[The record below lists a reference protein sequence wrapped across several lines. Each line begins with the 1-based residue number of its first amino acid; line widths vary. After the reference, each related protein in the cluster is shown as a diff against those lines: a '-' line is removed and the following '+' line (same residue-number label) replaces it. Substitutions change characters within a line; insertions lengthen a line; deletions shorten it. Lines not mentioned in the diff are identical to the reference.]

1 MENIKIWKNHP
12 YLWFWIVTVL
22 GFASSAGVMVTG
34 DSAYGAEESSAGM
47 KVLFFV
53 LAAVMLGCIWLAISA
68 RGKLEKPFRAKPVI
82 FALLAALQAYALSE
96 MCMNAVIIKLYPLYN
111 LLGYIMYAVPFLL
124 GAVIFRRPKIWFIV
138 FEVVFA
144 FYSVMQYYITMFRGS
159 PIKFTDL
166 ANLQSALEIKSEY
179 SFSIT
184 FTAVV
189 AVLQTIAV
197 IGITVTTKLE
207 TENVKPRLITLG
219 SCGAAMAVFFLLT
232 GYTYDY
238 GIRNRVICLNFS
250 GPEDTKTS
258 RSVGSLLMF
267 YYDGVYNRVQVPEGY
282 STEKAEALI
291 DQYKQEEAPK
301 KTPVL
306 IGILNESFADFSHI
320 APVET
325 TQDYLA
331 NYHRLQSE
339 AVTGYV
345 TVSPYGGYSC
355 NSEFE
360 FLSGNTM
367 HFLPL
372 GSAIYTNY
380 LDSKQDS
387 MVSVLNGMG
396 YETVSFTPCSRGLW
410 NIGNAYKYLGFKKQY
425 FKNNINLKNKTL
437 INGEPADQAIYDRL
451 YEVVDQR
458 DKDKGMFVWVTT
470 MQNHAPYNYPVPD
483 NLDLKSPYNASA
495 EKFMRSIKASDDALG
510 DLIEHFRNYDEEVVI
525 VMFGDH
531 YPHIEGYAD
540 ELYHSSL
547 AGLSAEQYSL
557 VHQTP
562 FIVWSNKGIEA
573 RKIEDISLNYLGDEM
588 FKAAGLPLTPVQQE
602 LEHIRE
608 KLPIISSFGCKTS
621 NGEWHRTGD
630 TLGTFMNYDEI
641 RAEYETLQYYRM
653 FDDKRRILKQQS
665 S

>member
-1 MENIKIWKNHP
+1 MENIKLWKSHP
-12 YLWFWIVTVL
+12 YLWFWGVCVL
-22 GFASSAGVMVTG
+22 GFGLSVGVMLTG
-34 DSAYGAEESSAGM
+34 ESAFGAEPASVGMKILFFIFAALMMCCIWLTISAYGS
-47 KVLFFV
+47 
-53 LAAVMLGCIWLAISA
+53 
-68 RGKLEKPFRAKPVI
+68 LEKPVRVKPVF
-82 FALLAALQAYALSE
+82 FALVLALQAYALSE
-96 MCMNAVIIKLYPLYN
+96 MCMNAVFIKLYPLYN
-111 LLGYIMYAVPFLL
+111 LLGYTMYAVPFLL
-124 GAVIFRRPKIWFIV
+124 GAVILKKPKIWFIV
-138 FEVVFA
+138 LEVVFA
-144 FYSVMQYYITMFRGS
+144 FYSVMQYYITMFRGA

-166 ANLQSALEIKSEY
+166 ANLQSALEIKGEY

-189 AVLQTIAV
+189 AVLQTAAV
-197 IGITVTTKLE
+197 IAITVVLKLE
-207 TENVKPRLITLG
+207 SESKRPRLIALG
-219 SCGAAMAVFFLLT
+219 GCGAAVAVFLLLT

-238 GIRNRVICLNFS
+238 GIRNRVILLNFS
-250 GPEDTKTS
+250 GSEDTRTS

-267 YYDGVYNRVQVPEGY
+267 YYDGVYNRVHTPDGY
-282 STEKAEALI
+282 STEKGEALI
-291 DQYKQEEAPK
+291 EQYTQAEAPK
-301 KTPVL
+301 KTPIL

-320 APVET
+320 GPVET

-331 NYHRLQSE
+331 NYHKLQNE

-360 FLSGNTM
+360 FLSGNSM

-372 GSAIYTNY
+372 GSAVYTNY

-387 MVSVLNGMG
+387 MVSALNDMG
-396 YETVSFTPCSRGLW
+396 YETVSFTPCSKALW
-410 NIGNAYKYLGFKKQY
+410 NIGNAYNYLGFKKQY

-458 DKDKGMFVWVTT
+458 DKNKGMFVWVTT
-470 MQNHAPYNYPVPD
+470 MQNHAPYNYPVPH
-483 NLDLKSPYNASA
+483 NLDLKSPYNESA

-510 DLIEHFRNYDEEVVI
+510 DLIEHYRNYDEEVII

-540 ELYHSSL
+540 ELYGSSL
-547 AGLSAEQYSL
+547 AGLSAERYSL

-562 FIVWSNKGIEA
+562 FIIWSNKGVEA

-608 KLPIISSFGCKTS
+608 TLPVISSFGCKTAD
-621 NGEWHRTGD
+621 GEWHRTGD
-630 TLGTFMNYDEI
+630 ALGSFMNFDEVHT
-641 RAEYETLQYYRM
+641 EYETLQYYRM
-653 FDDKRRILKQQS
+653 FDEDRKILKQ
-665 S
+665 

>member
-1 MENIKIWKNHP
+1 MEKIKLWKTHPKIW
-12 YLWFWIVTVL
+12 FWLLCAL
-22 GFASSAGVMVTG
+22 GFLASVGVAQTGEYAFGSAKTSYPVL
-34 DSAYGAEESSAGM
+34 M
-47 KVLFFV
+47 KILFFV
-53 LAAVMLGCIWLAISA
+53 FAALMLAGIWLAISA
-68 RGKLEKPFRAKPVI
+68 WSKLEKPFAVKPIV
-82 FALLAALQAYALSE
+82 FALLAALEAYALSE
-96 MCMNAVIIKLYPLYN
+96 LCMNALFFKRYPLYN

-124 GAVIFRRPKIWFIV
+124 GAVILKKPKIWFIV
-138 FEVVFA
+138 LEVVFA
-144 FYSVMQYYITMFRGS
+144 FYSVMQYYITMFRGA

-166 ANLQSALEIKSEY
+166 ANLESAIEIKGEY
-179 SFSIT
+179 TFSIT

-189 AVLQTIAV
+189 AVLQTAAFIF
-197 IGITVTTKLE
+197 ITVMTKLE
-207 TENVKPRLITLG
+207 SKAAKPRLITLG
-219 SCGAAMAVFFLLT
+219 SCGAAMALFFLLT

-250 GPEDTKTS
+250 GSEDTRTS

-267 YYDGVYNRVQVPEGY
+267 YYDGVYNRVKIPEGY

-301 KTPVL
+301 KTPIL
-306 IGILNESFADFSHI
+306 IGILNESFADYSHI
-320 APVET
+320 GPVET

-331 NYHRLQSE
+331 NYHKLQSE

-360 FLSGNTM
+360 FLSGNSM

-387 MVSVLNGMG
+387 MVSALNSLG
-396 YETVSFTPCSRGLW
+396 YETVAFTPCSKGLW
-410 NIGNAYKYLGFKKQY
+410 NIGNAYNYLGFTTKY
-425 FKNNINLKNKTL
+425 FKNNINLKNKTV

-458 DKDKGMFVWVTT
+458 DKNKGMFVWVTT
-470 MQNHAPYNYPVPD
+470 MQNHAPYHYSVPD
-483 NLDLKSPYNASA
+483 NLELKSPYNADA
-495 EKFMRSIKASDDALG
+495 ERFMRSIKASDDALG
-510 DLIEHFRNYDEEVVI
+510 NLIEHYRNYDEEVVI

-547 AGLSAEQYSL
+547 GGLGAEQYSL

-562 FIVWSNKGIEA
+562 FIVWSNKGLEA
-573 RKIEDISLNYLGDEM
+573 KKIEDISLNYLGSEM
-588 FKAAGLPLTPVQQE
+588 FKAAGLPLTPIQQE

-608 KLPIISSFGCKTS
+608 SLPIVSSFGCKTS
-621 NGEWHRTGD
+621 DGEWHRTGD
-630 TLGTFMNYDEI
+630 DLGSFNDIHT
-641 RAEYETLQYYRM
+641 EYQTLQYYRM
-653 FDDKRRILKQQS
+653 FDEERRFLK
-665 S
+665 

>member
-1 MENIKIWKNHP
+1 MEKIKLWKTHPKIW
-12 YLWFWIVTVL
+12 FWLLCAL
-22 GFASSAGVMVTG
+22 GFLASVGVAQTGEYAFGSAKTSYLVL
-34 DSAYGAEESSAGM
+34 M
-47 KVLFFV
+47 KILFFAFAALM
-53 LAAVMLGCIWLAISA
+53 LAGIWLAISA
-68 RGKLEKPFRAKPVI
+68 WSKLEKPFAVKPIV
-82 FALLAALQAYALSE
+82 FALLAALEAYALSE
-96 MCMNAVIIKLYPLYN
+96 LCMNALFFKRYPLYN

-124 GAVIFRRPKIWFIV
+124 GAVILKKPKIWFIV
-138 FEVVFA
+138 LEVVFA
-144 FYSVMQYYITMFRGS
+144 FYSVMQYYITMFRGA

-166 ANLQSALEIKSEY
+166 ANLESAIEIKGEY
-179 SFSIT
+179 TFSIT
-184 FTAVV
+184 FTAIV
-189 AVLQTIAV
+189 AVLQTAAFIF
-197 IGITVTTKLE
+197 ITVMTKLE
-207 TENVKPRLITLG
+207 SKAAKPRLITLG
-219 SCGAAMAVFFLLT
+219 SCGAAMALFFLLT

-250 GPEDTKTS
+250 GSEDTRTS

-267 YYDGVYNRVQVPEGY
+267 YYDGVYNRVKIPEGY

-301 KTPVL
+301 KTPIL
-306 IGILNESFADFSHI
+306 IGILNESFADYSHI
-320 APVET
+320 GPVET

-331 NYHRLQSE
+331 NYHKLQSE

-360 FLSGNTM
+360 FLSGNSM

-387 MVSVLNGMG
+387 MVSALNSLG
-396 YETVSFTPCSRGLW
+396 YETVAFTPCSKGLW
-410 NIGNAYKYLGFKKQY
+410 NIGNAYNYLGFTTKY
-425 FKNNINLKNKTL
+425 FKNNINLKNKTV

-458 DKDKGMFVWVTT
+458 DKNKGMFVWVTT
-470 MQNHAPYNYPVPD
+470 MQNHAPYHYPVPD
-483 NLDLKSPYNASA
+483 NLDLKSPYNEDA

-510 DLIEHFRNYDEEVVI
+510 NLIEHYRNYDEEVVI

-547 AGLSAEQYSL
+547 GGLGAEQYSL

-573 RKIEDISLNYLGDEM
+573 RKIEDISLNYLGNEM

-608 KLPIISSFGCKTS
+608 KLPVISSFGCKTS

-630 TLGTFMNYDEI
+630 TLGSFMSYDEI
-641 RAEYETLQYYRM
+641 HAEYETLQYYRM
-653 FDDKRRILKQQS
+653 FDEDRRFLK
-665 S
+665 

>member
-1 MENIKIWKNHP
+1 MEKIKIWKEHP

-22 GFASSAGVMVTG
+22 GFADSVGVMMSG
-34 DSAYGAEESSAGM
+34 ESAFGGSGSSVGM
-47 KVLFFV
+47 KILFFV
-53 LAAVMLGCIWLAISA
+53 LAAILMGCIWLAIDA
-68 RGKLEKPFRAKPVI
+68 RGKVEKPFAMKPI
-82 FALLAALQAYALSE
+82 AFAALAALQAYALSE
-96 MCMNAVIIKLYPLYN
+96 MCMNAVFYKLYPLYN
-111 LLGYIMYAVPFLL
+111 LLGYIMYAVPFML
-124 GAVIFRRPKIWFIV
+124 GAVIFKKPKIWFIV
-138 FEVVFA
+138 LEVVFA

-166 ANLQSALEIKSEY
+166 ANLESALEIKSEY
-179 SFSIT
+179 TFTIT

-197 IGITVTTKLE
+197 VGLTVTTKLE
-207 TENVKPRLITLG
+207 TETVKPRLITLG
-219 SCGAAMAVFFLLT
+219 SCAGAMALFFLLT

-250 GPEDTKTS
+250 GPEDTRTS

-267 YYDGVYNRVQVPEGY
+267 YYDGVYNRVRIPEGY
-282 STEKAEALI
+282 STEKGEELTEKFT
-291 DQYKQEEAPK
+291 QQEAPG
-301 KTPVL
+301 KTPIL

-320 APVET
+320 APVDT

-360 FLSGNTM
+360 FLSGNSM

-380 LDSKQDS
+380 LDSRQDS
-387 MVSVLNGMG
+387 MVSAFNDLG
-396 YETVSFTPCSRGLW
+396 YETVAFTPCSKGLW
-410 NIGNAYKYLGFKKQY
+410 NIGNAYNYLGFSKKY
-425 FKNNINLKNKTL
+425 FKDNINLKNKTV

-458 DKDKGMFVWVTT
+458 DKSKGMFVWVTT
-470 MQNHAPYNYPVPD
+470 MQNHAPYHYPVPD
-483 NLDLKSPYNASA
+483 NLDLRSPYNEDA

-510 DLIEHFRNYDEEVVI
+510 DLIEHYRNYDEEVVI

-540 ELYHSSL
+540 ELYGRSL
-547 AGLSAEQYSL
+547 ADLDAEDYSL

-562 FIVWSNKGIEA
+562 FIVWSNKGLEA
-573 RKIEDISLNYLGDEM
+573 KTLEDVSLNYLGGEM

-608 KLPIISSFGCKTS
+608 SLPVVSSFGCKTS
-621 NGEWHRTGD
+621 DGQWHRTGD
-630 TLGTFMNYDEI
+630 DLGSYNDI
-641 RAEYETLQYYRM
+641 HNEYEIMQYYRM
-653 FDDKRRILKQQS
+653 FDEDRKTLKQ
-665 S
+665 

>member
-1 MENIKIWKNHP
+1 MEKIKLWKTHPKIW
-12 YLWFWIVTVL
+12 FWLLCAL
-22 GFASSAGVMVTG
+22 GFLASVGVAQTGEYAFGSAKTSYPVL
-34 DSAYGAEESSAGM
+34 M
-47 KVLFFV
+47 KILFFV
-53 LAAVMLGCIWLAISA
+53 FAALMLAGIWLAISA
-68 RGKLEKPFRAKPVI
+68 WSKLEKPFAVKPIV
-82 FALLAALQAYALSE
+82 FALLAALEAYALSE
-96 MCMNAVIIKLYPLYN
+96 LCMNALFFKRYPLYN

-124 GAVIFRRPKIWFIV
+124 GAVILKKPKIWFIV
-138 FEVVFA
+138 LEVVFA
-144 FYSVMQYYITMFRGS
+144 FYSVMQYYITMFRGA

-166 ANLQSALEIKSEY
+166 ANLESAIEIKGEY
-179 SFSIT
+179 TFSIT

-189 AVLQTIAV
+189 AVLQTAAFIF
-197 IGITVTTKLE
+197 ITVMTKLE
-207 TENVKPRLITLG
+207 SKAAKPRLITLG
-219 SCGAAMAVFFLLT
+219 SCGAAMALFFLLT

-250 GPEDTKTS
+250 GSEDTRTS

-267 YYDGVYNRVQVPEGY
+267 YYDGVYNRVKIPEGY

-301 KTPVL
+301 KTPIL
-306 IGILNESFADFSHI
+306 IGILNESFADYSHI
-320 APVET
+320 GPVET

-331 NYHRLQSE
+331 NYHKLQSE

-360 FLSGNTM
+360 FLSGNSM

-387 MVSVLNGMG
+387 MVSALNSLG
-396 YETVSFTPCSRGLW
+396 YETVAFTPCSKGLW
-410 NIGNAYKYLGFKKQY
+410 NIGNAYNYLGFTTKY
-425 FKNNINLKNKTL
+425 FKNNINLKNKTV

-458 DKDKGMFVWVTT
+458 DKNKGMFVWVTT
-470 MQNHAPYNYPVPD
+470 MQNHAPYHYSVPD
-483 NLDLKSPYNASA
+483 NLELKSPYNADA
-495 EKFMRSIKASDDALG
+495 ERFMRSIKASDDALG
-510 DLIEHFRNYDEEVVI
+510 NLIEHYRNYDEEVVI

-547 AGLSAEQYSL
+547 GGLGAEQYSL

-573 RKIEDISLNYLGDEM
+573 RKIEDISLNYLGSEM
-588 FKAAGLPLTPVQQE
+588 FKAAGLPLTPIQQE

-608 KLPIISSFGCKTS
+608 SLPIVSSFGCKTS
-621 NGEWHRTGD
+621 DGEWHRTGD
-630 TLGTFMNYDEI
+630 DLGSFNDIHT
-641 RAEYETLQYYRM
+641 EYQTLQYYRM
-653 FDDKRRILKQQS
+653 FDEERRFLK
-665 S
+665 